1 MDDVKSI
8 SAEQFSA
15 LDFDAVTLL
24 DLREE
29 DEVLV
34 AGIEGAINIP
44 FSEIGKKL
52 DTVPKEKPVYVFCRT
67 GDWSEEV
74 TEILT
79 DRGYDAYNVEGGFK
93 AYAAWLQNGEPIQ
106 IDAKGLKCP
115 GPIVKVADTLR
126 GLKTGQKVCIEATED
141 AFASDIAV
149 WCDRTGNR
157 LLKLEVKPEV
167 FYSILCMIVRFGINV
182 FISCTANVNWTTL
195 CAFTPS
201 FPQITEYLH

>member
-52 DTVPKEKPVYVFCRT
+52 DTVPK
-67 GDWSEEV
+67 
-74 TEILT
+74 
-79 DRGYDAYNVEGGFK
+79 
-93 AYAAWLQNGEPIQ
+93 
-106 IDAKGLKCP
+106 
-115 GPIVKVADTLR
+115 
-126 GLKTGQKVCIEATED
+126 
-141 AFASDIAV
+141 
-149 WCDRTGNR
+149 
-157 LLKLEVKPEV
+157 
-167 FYSILCMIVRFGINV
+167 
-182 FISCTANVNWTTL
+182 
-195 CAFTPS
+195 
-201 FPQITEYLH
+201 